1 LAVADPDLHP
11 SVSYH
16 VVNTLGWSDLRPLQ
30 RAAIAPVR
38 RGDDALLI
46 APTAGG
52 KTEAALFPLLS
63 RMAEEEWRGLSVLYV
78 CPLRALLN
86 NLEPR
91 LAAYAGWLGRQ
102 VRVRHG
108 DTGAAAR
115 RRIAGSPPDI
125 LLSTPESLEA
135 MLVSTLVTPRE
146 LFADLRAVVVDEV
159 HAFAG
164 DDRGWH
170 LLAVLERLTRLAGRP
185 LQRIGLSA
193 TVGNPAGLLEWLQ
206 GGTRDGR
213 PATVVVP
220 PPAGVTP
227 GADLELD
234 HVGGL
239 PNAATVIAALHRGQ
253 KRLVFADSRRVVEIL
268 ARQLRA
274 RGVDTFV
281 SHSSLAP
288 DERRRAE
295 DAFAAGRDCV
305 VVATSTLELGVDVG
319 DLDRV
324 IQIGAPGT
332 VASLLQRLG
341 RTGRRGDARPNMLV
355 LSVDDT
361 QLLQAAG
368 VLLLWGE
375 GFVEPVVAPP
385 QPRQLLAQ
393 QLLALCLQEGRVGD
407 AVWPEWLGGLP
418 LAGPGEAA
426 RIVQWLVRTGHLD
439 HDGAMLFVGPEADRR
454 YGRRHF
460 LELLSV
466 FSAAPEVRVL
476 HGREEVGSV
485 DPAVLV
491 GKVPGPR
498 IIALAG
504 RSWLVRQVDWT
515 RRRAWV
521 EATEQAGAARWSG
534 IPQPL
539 SATLCDAMRRVLLGT
554 GPGGVR
560 LTRRATVQ
568 MSYVQ
573 DALAHTVDANGT
585 VLVRGEGGQVRWWT
599 WAGARATMQLA
610 AALSRVAP
618 GLVAGSDRFDN
629 RVLRLDD
636 GVTSGTLRSA
646 LRAIRD
652 GDGGTLD
659 GMMPEV
665 DEDALRQLKFAELL
679 PPDLA
684 HQTLAARI
692 ADTTA
697 TARVIEQPVA
707 VVNQTATTEV

>member
-1 LAVADPDLHP
+1 
-11 SVSYH
+11 
-16 VVNTLGWSDLRPLQ
+16 
-30 RAAIAPVR
+30 
-38 RGDDALLI
+38 
-46 APTAGG
+46 
-52 KTEAALFPLLS
+52 
-63 RMAEEEWRGLSVLYV
+63 
-78 CPLRALLN
+78 
-86 NLEPR
+86 
-91 LAAYAGWLGRQ
+91 
-102 VRVRHG
+102 VRHG
-108 DTGAAAR
+108 DTGAGAR

-193 TVGNPAGLLEWLQ
+193 TVGNPAGVLEWLQ
-206 GGTRDGR
+206 GGSRGSR
-213 PATVVVP
+213 PATVVL
-220 PPAGVTP
+220 PPAAAAAP
-227 GADLELD
+227 RADAELD
-234 HVGGL
+234 HVGSL

-268 ARQLRA
+268 ARDLRA
-274 RGVDTFV
+274 RGVDTYV
-281 SHSSLAP
+281 SHSSLAL

-305 VVATSTLELGVDVG
+305 IVATSTLELGVDVG

-341 RTGRRGDARPNMLV
+341 RSGRRDDTRPNMLL
-355 LSVDDT
+355 LSVDDS

-375 GFVEPVVAPP
+375 GFVEPVVPP
-385 QPRQLLAQ
+385 PLPRQLLAQ
-393 QLLALCLQEGRVGD
+393 QLLALCLQEGRVGE

-418 LAGPGEAA
+418 LAGPGEAT
-426 RIVQWLVRTGHLD
+426 RITQWLVQTGHLD
-439 HDGAMLFVGPEADRR
+439 HDSTMLFIGPEAERR

-460 LELLSV
+460 RQLLSV
-466 FSAAPEVRVL
+466 FSAAPQVRVL
-476 HGREEVGSV
+476 HGHEEVGTV

-515 RRRAWV
+515 RRQAWV

-554 GPGGVR
+554 DPSGVR
-560 LTRRATVQ
+560 LTRRATAQLAKVR
-568 MSYVQ
+568 
-573 DALAHTVDANGT
+573 DALAHTVNADGT
-585 VLVRGEGGQVRWWT
+585 VLVRDQAGPVRWWT
-599 WAGARATMQLA
+599 WAGARATTQLA

-618 GLVAGSDRFDN
+618 GLVAGGDRFDN
-629 RVLRLDD
+629 RALRLAD
-636 GVTSGTLRSA
+636 GATSGGLRSA
-646 LRAIRD
+646 LRAITDRAD
-652 GDGGTLD
+652 GTLEA
-659 GMMPEV
+659 MMPEV

-684 HQTLAARI
+684 QQTLAARI

-697 TARVIEQPVA
+697 TARVIEQPIA
-707 VVNQTATTEV
+707 VVNHTATTEV